1 MKIRNCKRFAR
12 FLKWLYV
19 VKDWTNI
26 QNNYIGGNLQESNLI
41 HSNPLNSKHSINNIN
56 ILIESVNYLQSQELE
71 INKDLLE
78 YINNNDSIINNEE
91 DQNIL
96 KYANLYQNIKFYIPC
111 FIDWRGRIYTKYLTY
126 QGGSLSKS
134 LIITSKKRE
143 ITTDIGLY
151 GFKIYTAM
159 CYGLT
164 SESNDNKLNWFNNN
178 LKSI

>member
-26 QNNYIGGNLQESNLI
+26 QN
-41 HSNPLNSKHSINNIN
+41 
-56 ILIESVNYLQSQELE
+56 
-71 INKDLLE
+71 
-78 YINNNDSIINNEE
+78 IINNEE

-96 KYANLYQNIKFYIPC
+96 KYANLYQDIKFYIPC

-164 SESNDNKLNWFNNN
+164 SESNDSKLNWFNNN